1 MTTAS
6 LTKEDQSYYP
16 VHPKKFI
23 LWLFLGTVVMLF
35 AAFTSAYIVRRTEG
49 DWEIFNLPSEFM
61 WSTGIVILGS
71 ILMQLAYQA
80 AKSDKFALLKFALWG
95 TLAAGVAFLFSQIQ
109 AWSTMIEQGIYY
121 VGNASGSFV
130 YVISAAHAIH
140 LVASLVFLIV
150 ILVNAHRYQIHSKS
164 LLRINL
170 CTTLWHFL
178 GGLWIYL
185 FIFLST
191 FR

>member
-1 MTTAS
+1 MTPES
-6 LTKEDQSYYP
+6 LTEENQSYP
-16 VHPKKFI
+16 IHPKKFI
-23 LWLFLGTVVMLF
+23 LWLFLGTVAMLF
-35 AAFTSAYIVRRTEG
+35 AAFTSAYVVRRTEG
-49 DWEIFNLPSEFM
+49 DWEVFNLPPAFM
-61 WSTGIVILGS
+61 WSIGIVVLGS
-71 ILMQLAYQA
+71 IFMQAAYQA
-80 AKSDKFALLKFALWG
+80 AKSDRFNFLRAALWG
-95 TLAAGVAFLFSQIQ
+95 TLLAGTAFLGNQIQ
-109 AWSTMIEQGIYY
+109 AWQSMVENGIYY

-130 YVISAAHAIH
+130 YVISAIHALHI
-140 LVASLVFLIV
+140 VASLIFLIV
-150 ILVNAHRYQIHSKS
+150 VLINAYRFQVHSQS